1 MCLLAIC
8 MTSLQKCLL
17 MSSAHLLIGL
27 LGFFFLLLLSC
38 MSCLYILEIKPFS
51 IVSFASIFPHYVGC
65 LFVFFL
71 SFFLNS
77 FLFYAKTCKFD

>member
-1 MCLLAIC
+1 
-8 MTSLQKCLL
+8 
-17 MSSAHLLIGL
+17 MSTGHLYDFFAEMFINVFCPFIDWAV
-27 LGFFFLLLLSC
+27 GFFFLLLLSC

-77 FLFYAKTCKFD
+77 FLFYAKTCKYD